1 MSTSEDP
8 IGMKSAMSNPY
19 LAITAAS
26 ILGAA
31 GQILLSLGA
40 KGNQEF
46 SQYLNIRVGTGLLI
60 YAVATVAWIF
70 ALSRLPLNLAY
81 AFTALTF
88 ILVYAGSAML
98 LHEQIRPWP
107 LLGVALIAT
116 GFLLI
121 AFCTRLR

>member
-1 MSTSEDP
+1 
-8 IGMKSAMSNPY
+8 MKGAMTYPY

-40 KGNQEF
+40 KGNQDF
-46 SQYLNIRVGTGLLI
+46 NQYLNMRVAGGLLI
-60 YAVATVAWIF
+60 YGIATMAWIF

-88 ILVYAGSAML
+88 ILVYAGSALL
-98 LHEQIRPWP
+98 LHEPIRPWP
-107 LLGVALIAT
+107 LTGVALIAT

-121 AFCTRLR
+121 ALCTRAR

>member
-1 MSTSEDP
+1 
-8 IGMKSAMSNPY
+8 MKSTVSIPY
-19 LAITAAS
+19 VAIAAAS

-46 SQYLNIRVGTGLLI
+46 SQYFNMRVGAGLLL
-60 YAVATVAWIF
+60 YAVGTLAWIF

-88 ILVYAGSAML
+88 IMVYVGSAVI
-98 LHEQIRPWP
+98 LHEQMRPWP
-107 LLGVALIAT
+107 MVGVALIAI

-121 AFCTRLR
+121 ALFSTRLR